1 MAGKTKQP
9 SKRFKLKVEK
19 TFLSA
24 RNDIEALEILGR
36 LLRTYETT
44 KSRLEG
50 YIKFLRKKLRDLV
63 RDLNIQEH
71 IFGRTH
77 LKRIDVWGIPKDK
90 KGEVIYQKFVETFGQ
105 ERAKEWIEL
114 KKEEIPAETVMTYN
128 ISEEKIQEITDL
140 GLASK
145 AQDII
150 GRWYI
155 KVGPISKRAKEGK
168 PMKRQKKKK

>member
-50 YIKFLRKKLRDLV
+50 YIKFLRK
-63 RDLNIQEH
+63 
-71 IFGRTH
+71 
-77 LKRIDVWGIPKDK
+77 
-90 KGEVIYQKFVETFGQ
+90 
-105 ERAKEWIEL
+105 
-114 KKEEIPAETVMTYN
+114 
-128 ISEEKIQEITDL
+128 
-140 GLASK
+140 
-145 AQDII
+145 
-150 GRWYI
+150 
-155 KVGPISKRAKEGK
+155 
-168 PMKRQKKKK
+168 